1 MTTHRKW
8 VIGYFIAFIV
18 MIVMN
23 YTVGMSGSSVGDAA
37 NNNETIIQPAGF
49 AFSIWG
55 LIYILLFVW
64 MIYLFFSK
72 KDKSPITA
80 RLKFWPIL
88 NFLLNGAWIIV
99 FTQEWVL
106 ASVIIIAA
114 LLYTLA
120 EIFTSISETGN
131 HWFDRIPF
139 SIYFAWVTVAT
150 IVNIFT
156 LATANNVDTILGM
169 DELTWTI
176 IILIVAALIGLAI
189 GLFFKD
195 WLYPLVLIWP
205 FAGIYAESGDMYT
218 TLDVTLAVISLALVV
233 VAVSVIVNRLKSPNP
248 RTY

>member
-18 MIVMN
+18 MVVMN
-23 YTVGMSGSSVGDAA
+23 YLVGMSGSDVASIA
-37 NNNETIIQPAGF
+37 NNNESIIQPAGF

-55 LIYILLFVW
+55 LIYILLFIW

-72 KDKSPITA
+72 RDKSPITT

-88 NFLLNGAWIIV
+88 NFLLNGVWIFF

-106 ASVIIIAA
+106 ASVIVIVA

-120 EIFTSISETGN
+120 EIFTSITKTSD
-131 HWFDRIPF
+131 HWFDRFPF

-169 DELTWTI
+169 GELAWTI
-176 IILIVAALIGLAI
+176 IVLIVAALIGSAI

-205 FAGIYAESGDMYT
+205 FVGIYVESGGEFT
-218 TLDVTLAVISLALVV
+218 SLDVTLAGISLALVI
-233 VAVSVIVNRLKSPNP
+233 VSIVVIVDKTKSLQT
-248 RTY
+248 RT